1 MITLAHATCR
11 NTRPGQGPRC
21 CQDTAAQWEPKFF
34 WIAVMIYIYMSL
46 LVLLDLFRIEL
57 QTTHTRFMLDKI
69 LISIT
74 NIDMKEFLKD
84 FKY

>member
-1 MITLAHATCR
+1 MQRVGRR

-21 CQDTAAQWEPKFF
+21 CQDTAAQWKNV
-34 WIAVMIYIYMSL
+34 WITVKICMSL

-57 QTTHTRFMLDKI
+57 QTTHTRFMLEKI